1 MYPKYA
7 VPIITWLLLF
17 LFFFSGFHDAHV
29 LRCHNSWKKSFAI
42 KRHERDIH
50 KGVEALV
57 MRLSDSGANSPLFY
71 QTSQRSFY
79 SSTDYFN
86 SPIRSHMVNCSVKQ
100 VLHKLIW
107 IALDGI
113 YIMVQIYHVRMYG
126 PKCSRCTYLCLSIL
140 LCRCPVQLDYEVAF
154 NIRSTNRFFHQKKSV
169 LNIGKSSIG
178 LIYIYINN
186 T

>member
-1 MYPKYA
+1 MQSQLSPDYYY
-7 VPIITWLLLF
+7 F
-17 LFFFSGFHDAHV
+17 YFFSQGFTMPMFWGATT
-29 LRCHNSWKKSFAI
+29 AG
-42 KRHERDIH
+42 KRALPSRDIH

-126 PKCSRCTYLCLSIL
+126 PICSRCTYLCLSIL